1 MNAVPD
7 PTMRIAL
14 FTDSFYPELGGI
26 QDSIMATAR
35 EFGARGHRVMI
46 FAPAAAPE
54 DFERANLP
62 LGEPKLGEHVRVHRL
77 FSVPVPGSTG
87 QSRLVFPTLQRWR
100 TLSRFDADL
109 IHSHTFLGT
118 GLEALA
124 VSRQLGL
131 PLVGTNHWAIGG
143 FSLYAPMA
151 REAVARGCWRSVV
164 GYYNRCDWVSAP
176 SRATFAEMAQHG
188 FRKPGGVISN
198 PIDTE
203 LFRPPRAGERRALK
217 ARLGLSDATVV
228 YAGRLARE
236 KRIEVLLRALPALCQ
251 RVPTAA
257 LVLAGHGTAREALEG
272 LARELGVADRVR
284 FTGTLSHGALAELF
298 RAADVFALAST
309 SESQSMVLLQAM
321 SAGLPVVGARHGPLV
336 DSITPDV
343 GVLAE
348 PEQPD
353 AFAEA
358 LAPLLK
364 NATRRAVMGERARQ
378 ATAGFAVRAVADA
391 WLDVYTNTCRGD
403 TIASAAGWS

>member
-1 MNAVPD
+1 
-7 PTMRIAL
+7 MRIAL

-35 EFGARGHRVMI
+35 ELGARGHRVLI

-54 DFERANLP
+54 DFDRAGLP
-62 LGEPKLGEHVRVHRL
+62 PGEPRLGENVRIHRL
-77 FSVPVPGSTG
+77 FSVPLPGSTG

-100 TLSRFDADL
+100 ALARFEPDV

-124 VSRQLGL
+124 ASRQLGL
-131 PLVGTNHWAIGG
+131 PLIGTNHWAIGG

-151 REAVARGCWRSVV
+151 RDVVARGCWRSVV

-176 SRATFAEMAQHG
+176 SRATFQEMRHHG
-188 FRKPGGVISN
+188 FHRAGGVISN
-198 PIDTE
+198 PIDTDM
-203 LFRPPRAGERRALK
+203 FSPPHPGERQALK
-217 ARLGLSDATVV
+217 TRLGLSAATVV

-236 KRIEVLLRALPALCQ
+236 KRIDVLLRALPVLCQ
-251 RVPTAA
+251 RVPETE
-257 LVLAGHGTAREALEG
+257 LVLAGHGTAREALEE

-284 FTGTLSHGALAELF
+284 FAGTLSHAGLAELF

-309 SESQSMVLLQAM
+309 SESQSMVLLQAL
-321 SAGLPVVGARHGPLV
+321 SAGLPAVAARHGPLI
-336 DSITPDV
+336 DTLSPDV

-348 PEQPD
+348 PEQPE

-358 LAPLLK
+358 MASVLTNAP
-364 NATRRAVMGERARQ
+364 RRAEMAKRARQ
-378 ATAGFAVRAVADA
+378 ATARLAVPMVADA
-391 WLDVYTNTCRGD
+391 WLDVYVNIGRGD
-403 TIASAAGWS
+403 TIASASGWR

>member
-7 PTMRIAL
+7 TAMRIAL

-35 EFGARGHRVMI
+35 ELGARGHRVMI

-54 DFERANLP
+54 DFERAGLP
-62 LGEPKLGEHVRVHRL
+62 PGEPKLGERVRVHRL
-77 FSVPVPGSTG
+77 FSVPLPGSTG

-100 TLSRFDADL
+100 TLARFDPEV

-131 PLVGTNHWAIGG
+131 PLIGTNHWAIGG

-176 SRATFAEMAQHG
+176 SRATFQEMGKHG

-198 PIDTE
+198 PIDIE
-203 LFRPPRAGERRALK
+203 RFHPPRPGERQALK
-217 ARLGLSDATVV
+217 AQLGLSDATVV

-236 KRIEVLLRALPALCQ
+236 KRIEVLLRALPALCK
-251 RVPTAA
+251 RVPTAE
-257 LVLAGHGTAREALEG
+257 LVLAGHGTARESLEG

-284 FTGTLSHGALAELF
+284 FAGTLSHVALAELF

-321 SAGLPVVGARHGPLV
+321 SAGLPAVGARHGPLM
-336 DSITPDV
+336 DTITPNV

-358 LAPLLK
+358 LASLLR
-364 NATRRAVMGERARQ
+364 NATLRGVMGERTRQ
-378 ATAGFAVRAVADA
+378 ATARFAVPAVADA
-391 WLDVYTNTCRGD
+391 WLDVYASTCRGD